1 MTESKEVTIKEIKSK
16 IISLP
21 GRPDAML
28 AQDLAPLYKVEPK
41 VLNQA
46 VRRNKD
52 RFPEDFMFQATK
64 EEFEILRS
72 QSVTSESFQGVTTY
86 MPYLFTQAGAN
97 MLSGVLKSK
106 VAIERSIQIVRAFTE
121 IEKSAERIGEGPKL
135 ITQKTVEV
143 TKSTLEIAKLYG
155 LEGNQA
161 LLSTNRTV
169 AKLTG
174 INCMELLEING
185 LENKEKKQYLTP
197 TILGKSISIS
207 ARQFN
212 KKLEEFGFQKSGRDH
227 TGRLIWIVTEK
238 GKPYCQM
245 IDIGKKRNP
254 NGAPVLQVKWTE
266 DILNFFS
273 GNREVA

>member
-1 MTESKEVTIKEIKSK
+1 LI
-16 IISLP
+16 
-21 GRPDAML
+21 
-28 AQDLAPLYKVEPK
+28 
-41 VLNQA
+41 
-46 VRRNKD
+46 
-52 RFPEDFMFQATK
+52 FQNGITK
-64 EEFEILRS
+64 
-72 QSVTSESFQGVTTY
+72 QSVVRSN
-86 MPYLFTQAGAN
+86 PYLFTQAGAN
-97 MLSGVLKSK
+97 MLSGILKSK
-106 VAIERSIQIVRAFTE
+106 VAIERSIQIVRAFTA
-121 IEKSAERIGEGPKL
+121 IERVAGETYNSKL

-197 TILGKSISIS
+197 TILGKSILIS